1 MVATGLSQ
9 VNDRI
14 KFYYRLTNHGNFL
27 KKIGISYK
35 KIFPRMTRDF
45 LIEFSNE
52 SLAIVAEKNLK
63 MLTVDKK
70 ENLFGIIEN
79 RGKSLFVT
87 LTYPQELT
95 NKNKL
100 YFNDK
105 VISNGIEDLTF
116 VAIKNGMHSKDG
128 YMFNNFEKKSE
139 VLDVKQIFFF
149 LKKYFKVKL

>member
-1 MVATGLSQ
+1 
-9 VNDRI
+9 
-14 KFYYRLTNHGNFL
+14 
-27 KKIGISYK
+27 
-35 KIFPRMTRDF
+35 MTRDF

-116 VAIKNGMHSKDG
+116 VAIKMECTLKMDIC
-128 YMFNNFEKKSE
+128 
-139 VLDVKQIFFF
+139 LII
-149 LKKYFKVKL
+149 LKKNLRY